1 MLHGVD
7 DASYNRA
14 KARVE
19 AKLGFYRHLIIY
31 VLVNLL
37 LLVINLLESPEY
49 LWVKWPVFGWGIGV
63 VAHALSVFSPRWVGS
78 QKEKMIQREMEREKR
93 DTGA

>member
-1 MLHGVD
+1 MD

-14 KARVE
+14 KERVE

-31 VLVNLL
+31 VLVNLF

-49 LWVKWPVFGWGIGV
+49 LWVKWPAFGWGIGV
-63 VAHALSVFSPRWVGS
+63 VAHALSVFSPRWTGP

-93 DTGA
+93 DAGT

>member
-1 MLHGVD
+1 MD
-7 DASYNRA
+7 DNALYNRA

-19 AKLGFYRHLIIY
+19 ARLGFYRHAMIY

-37 LLVINLLESPEY
+37 LLVINLSESPDY

-63 VAHALSVFSPRWVGS
+63 VAHGLSVFSPRWVGA
-78 QKEKMIQREMEREKR
+78 QKEKMIAREMERERK
-93 DTGA
+93 DAGA

>member
-1 MLHGVD
+1 MED
-7 DASYNRA
+7 NAFYNRA
-14 KARVE
+14 RARVE
-19 AKLGFYRHLIIY
+19 AKLGFYRHAIIY

-37 LLVINLLESPEY
+37 LLGINLSESPEY

-63 VAHALSVFSPRWVGS
+63 VAHGLSVFSPRWIGT
-78 QKEKMIQREMEREKR
+78 QKEKMIAREMEREKR